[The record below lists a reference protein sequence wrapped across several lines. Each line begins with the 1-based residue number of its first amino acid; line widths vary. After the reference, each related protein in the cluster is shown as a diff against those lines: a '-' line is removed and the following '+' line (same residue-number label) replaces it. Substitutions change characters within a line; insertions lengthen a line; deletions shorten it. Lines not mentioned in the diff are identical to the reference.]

1 MRTKN
6 LHDETDVPAGLEA
19 RLEALIDRLAEA
31 EKRSERKRKLRL
43 WTAGIAASV
52 VILISTGLFFRQK
65 PEFVA
70 SNVSGIREITD
81 PEIAYIEAQKALE
94 LVSRNLNKGLDQL
107 NVISIELEK
116 SNELINN
123 ILKY

>member
-1 MRTKN
+1 MKIEN
-6 LHDETDVPAGLEA
+6 LHDETDVPAGLET
-19 RLEALIDRLAEA
+19 RLEALIDRLAES
-31 EKRSERKRKLRL
+31 EKRSEKKRKLRL

-52 VILISTGLFFRQK
+52 AILISTGLFFRQK
-65 PEFVA
+65 TEFVA

-81 PEIAYIEAQKALE
+81 PETAYIETKKALE

-107 NVISIELEK
+107 DLITIELEK

-123 ILKY
+123 ILKN